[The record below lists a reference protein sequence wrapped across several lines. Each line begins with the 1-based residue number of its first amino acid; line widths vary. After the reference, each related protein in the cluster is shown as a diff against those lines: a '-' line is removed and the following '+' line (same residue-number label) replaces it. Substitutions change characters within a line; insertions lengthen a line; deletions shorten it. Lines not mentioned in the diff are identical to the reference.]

1 MAIMKKYYACPE
13 CGKILKDKT
22 FDIEGGFQVRLV
34 CSCGFEKVIWT
45 ANIKKLGEN
54 HFSIEAGDRDET
66 ETDKKTNES

>member
-1 MAIMKKYYACPE
+1 MIYYACPE
-13 CGKILKDKT
+13 CGKILETKT

-34 CSCGFEKVIWT
+34 CRCGFEKAIWT